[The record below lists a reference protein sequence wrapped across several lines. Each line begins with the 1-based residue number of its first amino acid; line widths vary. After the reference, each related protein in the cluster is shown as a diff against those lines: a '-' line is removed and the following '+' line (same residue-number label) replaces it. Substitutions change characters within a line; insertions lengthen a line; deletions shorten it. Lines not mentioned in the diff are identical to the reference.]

1 MHPEGE
7 VERPSAARAG
17 PIATSG
23 TSPHAEGKVEVPDS
37 EMGRGKGV
45 ALGTHA
51 ALCRQGSPARGVGA
65 DGAGAAECRWGLP
78 ARLGQQ
84 RPDGPRV
91 LRTGE
96 KRACQRAGRDY
107 APGGRLEG
115 QARQGLQE
123 ELVNPNRC
131 VQRPED
137 AALSRGLR
145 ALRDERAARYGAPR
159 AARAAEAAEAAGAAG
174 QAQKEARDSG
184 GTSEGGMEARRAETL
199 DANPVAQR

>member
-1 MHPEGE
+1 MEHT
-7 VERPSAARAG
+7 R
-17 PIATSG
+17 
-23 TSPHAEGKVEVPDS
+23 
-37 EMGRGKGV
+37 
-45 ALGTHA
+45 
-51 ALCRQGSPARGVGA
+51 LCRQGTRAPARGVGA

-96 KRACQRAGRDY
+96 KRACQRAGWDY

-123 ELVNPNRC
+123 ERVNPNHC
-131 VQRPED
+131 
-137 AALSRGLR
+137 ALCRGLR
-145 ALRDERAARYGAPR
+145 ALREERAERQAVPT

-174 QAQKEARDSG
+174 EAQKDSDARDAA
-184 GTSEGGMEARRAETL
+184 GTSEGGMEARRAATL
-199 DANPVAQR
+199 HANQRAQR